1 MPFIMMVAIVTYEKI
16 SYQGNTSVWYI
27 TYDNNFR
34 GYLSCYFNKGTKCL
48 IAYLANYK
56 YVTILSIISISILTM
71 RRLCYYLKNI
81 YSILLALAVI
91 IGIPMGVTYI
101 LATWL
106 LNYNSIDYSA
116 FNEYFYIY
124 ISITIPFKLRNK
136 NAKATTYYYCQNP
149 VPYKDISSYII
160 Y

>member
-1 MPFIMMVAIVTYEKI
+1 MIQDIGKAL
-16 SYQGNTSVWYI
+16 SA
-27 TYDNNFR
+27 FR
-34 GYLSCYFNKGTKCL
+34 GYLSCYFNKL
-48 IAYLANYK
+48 IAYLTNKK
-56 YVTILSIISISILTM
+56 YVNILSIISISILTM
-71 RRLCYYLKNI
+71 RRVWYYIKRI
-81 YSILLALAVI
+81 YSILLALVVI
-91 IGIPMGVTYI
+91 VGIPIGVTYI

-124 ISITIPFKLRNK
+124 ISISIPFILRNK
-136 NAKATTYYYCQNP
+136 NAKASTYYYCKNP